1 MTGVSPGV
9 LTFLLLGF
17 VLIGTAFDSAEPVVI
32 GLLILILVGLLLEG
46 TTQINQSLSYLLT
59 GKTQ

>member
-1 MTGVSPGV
+1 MTTVSPGV
-9 LTFLLLGF
+9 LTVLLLGF
-17 VLIGTAFDSAEPVVI
+17 VLIGTSFDSAEPIVF
-32 GLLILILVGLLLEG
+32 GLLIVILVGLLLEG